1 MYHLND
7 LEEDDENDRV
17 PWLDNT
23 KGQDEIKTG
32 EEVEDEG
39 ITFNVHSSSTPDG
52 RKERSVYMPFKAPPL
67 SPPVR
72 ASPVSMAAAV
82 TFDTLVKSAAGST
95 ALPVC
100 QTSLSVTT
108 TTSSIGKSFN
118 INAVL
123 QHCHSEFSLLTGDM
137 SSVTAALMVFITILM
152 IVSVVT
158 TY

>member
-23 KGQDEIKTG
+23 KGQDETKTG
-32 EEVEDEG
+32 EDVEDEG
-39 ITFNVHSSSTPDG
+39 ITFNVHSSSTPNG

-67 SPPVR
+67 SPPAR

-82 TFDTLVKSAAGST
+82 TFETLVKSAAGS
-95 ALPVC
+95 AAFPVC

-108 TTSSIGKSFN
+108 TTPSIGKSFN
-118 INAVL
+118 IKVIL
-123 QHCHSEFSLLTGDM
+123 LHCRSELWTVN
-137 SSVTAALMVFITILM
+137 SVILF
-152 IVSVVT
+152 
-158 TY
+158 